1 MGHAYT
7 PGLKVTERQLVVK
20 KRILPLKG
28 EVLVKVG
35 DKVKPDDVVARTF
48 LPGPVEPLNVA
59 NLLGC
64 LAEDVPAHMLKKQGE
79 KVQEGEVIAKSK
91 TFFGLFTSTCKT
103 KMTGSIESVS
113 HITGQVLIRG
123 TPLPVEVKA
132 YIDGEVVQIFEKEGV
147 EVASWGS
154 FIQGIFGVGGETHG
168 EIKLAVSSPEE
179 VLSDQQIDASC
190 GGKVIVGGSMVTSS
204 AINKAISVKAK
215 GIVVGGIDDK
225 DLRDFLGY
233 DLGVAITGSEDKGIS
248 LVITEGFGHINMAGR
263 TFNLLK
269 SKEGKLACLNG
280 ATQIRAGVLR
290 PEVIVP
296 AAGDVKTGLEKIE
309 SENAGLEVGSPV
321 RVIRQP
327 YFGLLGKISQ
337 LPPQLQK
344 LETESSARI
353 LEVEFSDGKK
363 AIVPRANV
371 EMIES

>member
-1 MGHAYT
+1 
-7 PGLKVTERQLVVK
+7 
-20 KRILPLKG
+20 
-28 EVLVKVG
+28 
-35 DKVKPDDVVARTF
+35 
-48 LPGPVEPLNVA
+48 
-59 NLLGC
+59 
-64 LAEDVPAHMLKKQGE
+64 
-79 KVQEGEVIAKSK
+79 

-103 KMTGSIESVS
+103 KITGSIESVS

-179 VLSDQQIDASC
+179 VLSDRQIDDSYQ
-190 GGKVIVGGSMVTSS
+190 GKIIVGGSMVTSS
-204 AINKAISVKAK
+204 AIAKAISVKAK

-233 DLGVAITGSEDKGIS
+233 DLGVAITGSEDRGVS

-296 AAGDVKTGLEKIE
+296 AAGDVKAGLEKIE
-309 SENAGLEVGSPV
+309 GESAGLEVGSPV

-327 YFGLLGKISQ
+327 YFGLLGKVSQ